1 MCWSTTAVRA
11 MHRSRCRHS
20 QTCYATR
27 SSCRSSESAPCPLLS
42 SAGILTPDP
51 TWFIGDRA
59 GRSPKTRRPLHCTTA
74 VTATSSHCFSSLS
87 VSIDGRSTI
96 PHTTHTQSPV
106 RIEEQFCWRRAE
118 VVVDKEAGI
127 RREGG
132 GELLHRGFSIQRS
145 HHVHNEAVASCF
157 ETSRSSACTL
167 GVTWLSACGTPSP
180 WMTLSSK
187 IRRDRDRDAGSSF
200 TIASPHGDGN

>member
-1 MCWSTTAVRA
+1 MS
-11 MHRSRCRHS
+11 CRLNAFS
-20 QTCYATR
+20 QTDIEPRPCKTVSQNTASAALHDSRDGNFFALFQFFERERQR
-27 SSCRSSESAPCPLLS
+27 SV
-42 SAGILTPDP
+42 
-51 TWFIGDRA
+51 
-59 GRSPKTRRPLHCTTA
+59 HYTTY
-74 VTATSSHCFSSLS
+74 
-87 VSIDGRSTI
+87 
-96 PHTTHTQSPV
+96 TQSPV

-118 VVVDKEAGI
+118 VAADKEAGI

-132 GELLHRGFSIQRS
+132 GELLPRGFSIQRS
-145 HHVHNEAVASCF
+145 RHVHDEAVASCF

-200 TIASPHGDGN
+200 TIASPHGDEN